1 MRLIMQKSLASTLGA
16 MFLAGGL
23 AASACLWAAED
34 QVTLNFVNAEI
45 EAVVKAISQ
54 ITGRNFLIDPRV
66 KGTINIVSGKAIPQ
80 SQAYTMLLSA
90 LRMQGFA
97 AVESDGVVK
106 IIPEAEAKTL
116 AGPVVMGAGGPT
128 GDQVVTKVF
137 VLRHESAA
145 QLLPVLRPLIAPGNS
160 INANPGN
167 NTLVVSD
174 YAANLE
180 RISKVLGFLDAPF
193 DEEPKLVPLQHASA
207 IDVANTI
214 SRMYGEAAGDVR
226 KRVIAVADSRSN
238 SIVLQA
244 DSPSRMARVLSMIMS
259 LDQPTATAGNIHVIY
274 LKNADAAR
282 MAQTLRSIVSGEAA
296 PIGTSTPLSTG
307 QFTGSTAAT
316 AGARPPQSTLP
327 TSTSLPTT
335 GGVGGV
341 GGAAGFI
348 QADTANNALVI
359 TAPDN
364 VYNSLRRVVDMLD
377 TRRAQIHVE
386 ALIVE
391 LSSDLASEW
400 GIQWQDFS
408 GGRRSGAQ
416 LIGGTNF
423 GSGTTNIIGLA
434 QGVAAAA
441 AGGTTGAAAT
451 AGNIFPPGLN
461 VGVIAA
467 KGQSGT
473 PGLGVLAR
481 ALETEAK
488 ANILSTPN
496 LLTLDNEEARILIGQ
511 NVPLLTGAYAQTGAA
526 ATATPFQTYER
537 RDVGL
542 TLRIRPQISE
552 GGVVRMQIFQETSSL
567 QPNTLSNPSGPIT
580 NKRSIESAVLVDDGD
595 IIVLGG
601 LIEDNYGTGED
612 KIPLLG
618 DIPFIGGLFRYQTR
632 TRTKTNMMVFLRP
645 QIIRDAA
652 AYQGLTANRYDYIL
666 GEQRKLG
673 ENARLLPGEGQPPVL
688 PTGQFAAPVVPA
700 PAAPAAAAPAAT
712 APAVAPPTP
721 Q

>member
-16 MFLAGGL
+16 VVLAGGL
-23 AASACLWAAED
+23 AASACVWAAED

-54 ITGRNFLIDPRV
+54 ITGKNFLIDPRV

-97 AVESDGVVK
+97 AVENDGVVK

-116 AGPVVMGAGGPT
+116 AGPVVTDAGGPT
-128 GDQVVTKVF
+128 GDQVITKVF
-137 VLRHESAA
+137 MLRHESAA

-174 YAANLE
+174 YAANIE
-180 RISKVLGFLDAPF
+180 RISKVLGFLDAPY
-193 DEEPKLVPLQHASA
+193 DEEPKIVPLQNASA

-214 SRMYGEAAGDVR
+214 GRMYGEAAGDTR
-226 KRVIAVADSRSN
+226 KRVNVVADSRSN

-282 MAQTLRSIVSGEAA
+282 MAQTLRSIVSGEAG
-296 PIGTSTPLSTG
+296 PIGTSTPLSGTTQPPG
-307 QFTGSTAAT
+307 TTAA
-316 AGARPPQSTLP
+316 GALRPPTTTLP
-327 TSTSLPTT
+327 TQAGVPTT
-335 GGVGGV
+335 GGIA

-364 VYNSLRRVVDMLD
+364 IYNSLRRVVDMLD

-423 GSGTTNIIGLA
+423 GTGSTNIIGLA

-441 AGGTTGAAAT
+441 AGGTAGAAA
-451 AGNIFPPGLN
+451 ASGNIFPPGLN
-461 VGVIAA
+461 VGIIAA

-511 NVPLLTGAYAQTGAA
+511 NVPLLTGSYAQTGAA
-526 ATATPFQTYER
+526 ATATPFQTFER

-552 GGVVRMQIFQETSSL
+552 GGIVRMQIFQETSSL
-567 QPNTLSNPSGPIT
+567 QASTLSNPSGPIT
-580 NKRSIESAVLVDDGD
+580 NKRSIESSVLVDDGD

-618 DIPFIGGLFRYQTR
+618 DIPIIGGLFRYQTR
-632 TRTKTNMMVFLRP
+632 TRNKTNMMVFLRP

-652 AYQGLTANRYDYIL
+652 AYQGLTANRYDYIM
-666 GEQRKLG
+666 GEQRKVG
-673 ENARLLPGEGQPPVL
+673 ESARLLPGESQPPVL
-688 PTGQFAAPVVPA
+688 PTGQFAAPVVAP
-700 PAAPAAAAPAAT
+700 PAAPASAGPAVSPPA
-712 APAVAPPTP
+712 AVAPPVP